1 METTKVPNIFDHHH
15 MLVQNANMLKKI
27 IGGSNMFYPDF
38 SNGSEDPEGSTLL
51 TGSSSVDSKSNV
63 KTPANK
69 HGPFTRS
76 PVGSIRANTCVIVGD
91 ENGATIEATLPWYV
105 NLSFGINLEEGAWFE
120 INDFKLMHAFALI
133 RPTKNK
139 YHISITRK
147 SFFST
152 IQTITD
158 SKCRL
163 LLSIIYSGCFPP
175 PSLIFICLK
184 SSHIVFRLAYN

>member
-1 METTKVPNIFDHHH
+1 MINEFD
-15 MLVQNANMLKKI
+15 VSSYPK
-27 IGGSNMFYPDF
+27 GGSNMFYPDF

-105 NLSFGINLEEGAWFE
+105 NLSFGINLEEDLCGAMVEVGDIEDIQEMQGNQIFANNQIRIRLTQIRCAAYGSVAE
-120 INDFKLMHAFALI
+120 KLYQHRIASNANDSILLI
-133 RPTKNK
+133 L
-139 YHISITRK
+139 
-147 SFFST
+147 
-152 IQTITD
+152 IQLQE
-158 SKCRL
+158 S
-163 LLSIIYSGCFPP
+163 
-175 PSLIFICLK
+175 
-184 SSHIVFRLAYN
+184 